1 LDAAYSSIAE
11 GGAVEA
17 PGNHQEVFA
26 ARTSPERTVRLDLAY
41 AAGLYDYLK
50 AEAARALTLRLFNML
65 APSGTLFIEI
75 FLTGIPDAG
84 FMEAA
89 MDWWLICRGEEQ
101 IWHSCP
107 VSPTRTSFQYSN
119 IVTPIAT
126 LPFSKC
132 GGIDGWLTCQQ
143 KAVTWLIKRPA

>member
-1 LDAAYSSIAE
+1 
-11 GGAVEA
+11 VEA
-17 PGNHQEVFA
+17 PGNHQEVFV

-75 FLTGIPDAG
+75 FLTGSPDAG

-89 MDWWLICRGEEQ
+89 MDWWLIYRGEEQ
-101 IWHSCP
+101 ILALLSGIADP
-107 VSPTRTSFQYSN
+107 DIASIQQYRDPDNN
-119 IVTPIAT
+119 ITFLEV
-126 LPFSKC
+126 
-132 GGIDGWLTCQQ
+132 
-143 KAVTWLIKRPA
+143 RRN

>member
-1 LDAAYSSIAE
+1 M
-11 GGAVEA
+11 EA

-65 APSGTLFIEI
+65 APGGTLVIEI
-75 FLTGIPDAG
+75 FLTGIPDAC

-89 MDWWLICRGEEQ
+89 MDWWLIYRGEEQ
-101 IWHSCP
+101 ILALLSGIAE
-107 VSPTRTSFQYSN
+107 STSLQYSN
-119 IVTPIAT
+119 IVTPITT
-126 LPFSKC
+126 LLF
-132 GGIDGWLTCQQ
+132 
-143 KAVTWLIKRPA
+143 